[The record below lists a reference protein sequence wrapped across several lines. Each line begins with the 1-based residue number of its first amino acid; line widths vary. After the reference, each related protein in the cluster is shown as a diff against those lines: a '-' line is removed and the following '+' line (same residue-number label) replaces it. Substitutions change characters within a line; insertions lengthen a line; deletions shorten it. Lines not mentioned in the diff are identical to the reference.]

1 MVGNSDKK
9 YKCPY
14 CSQTSSRKYNIDI
27 HRQRKHQQA
36 LAKHLNQPSDPY
48 FSNNFQELNQFSYDL
63 NSSMEQPSS
72 FSSSTI
78 CYPNDNYNS
87 EDEKERR
94 SRRKFYSTTLKYI
107 QNIVIPQLNSA
118 NFQFTNFASTVNK
131 YPPIDPKKMPKAYK
145 ICKCD
150 KCHSQTFESFFIIR
164 IYIQQMSSIII
175 VLINKNMRGIMIQK
189 Y

>member
-72 FSSSTI
+72 FSSSAI

-94 SRRKFYSTTLKYI
+94 SEG
-107 QNIVIPQLNSA
+107 NSIA
-118 NFQFTNFASTVNK
+118 Q
-131 YPPIDPKKMPKAYK
+131 
-145 ICKCD
+145 
-150 KCHSQTFESFFIIR
+150 H
-164 IYIQQMSSIII
+164 
-175 VLINKNMRGIMIQK
+175 
-189 Y
+189 